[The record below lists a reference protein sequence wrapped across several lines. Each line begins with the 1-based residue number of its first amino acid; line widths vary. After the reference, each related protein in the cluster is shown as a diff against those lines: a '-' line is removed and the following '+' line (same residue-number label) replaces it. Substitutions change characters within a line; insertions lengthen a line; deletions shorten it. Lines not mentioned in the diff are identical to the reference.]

1 MCKKGILSTV
11 LFILRMYKVLGSV
24 TTVLVIFNAIV
35 FAVSICARVN
45 EQDMMKE
52 QYEKLP
58 EFPQVVYGTLPFR
71 YFALQVRCP
80 SELCPSGTLPFTK
93 YEG

>member
-1 MCKKGILSTV
+1 MELKSHLGMHYYV
-11 LFILRMYKVLGSV
+11 LF
-24 TTVLVIFNAIV
+24 T
-35 FAVSICARVN
+35 
-45 EQDMMKE
+45 
-52 QYEKLP
+52 
-58 EFPQVVYGTLPFR
+58 VYGTLPFR